1 MDFSLSPE
9 QYAELARY
17 TVVMVILGIGTG
29 WALARTCREELPQD
43 EEQDDQRSQRGG
55 RY

>member
-17 TVVMVILGIGTG
+17 TVVMVIVGIGTG
-29 WALARTCREELPQD
+29 CALARTCREELPEDD
-43 EEQDDQRSQRGG
+43 EQEDERAQKR